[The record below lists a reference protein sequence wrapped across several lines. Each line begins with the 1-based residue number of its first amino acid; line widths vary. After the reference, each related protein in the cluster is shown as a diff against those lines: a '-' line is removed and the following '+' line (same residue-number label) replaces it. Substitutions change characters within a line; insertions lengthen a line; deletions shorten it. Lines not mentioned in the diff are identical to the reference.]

1 MFQPVIKWSGS
12 KRCQAK
18 EILTYFPR
26 EIDTYLEPFCGGAS
40 MLRALIESDIKVNSY
55 ICSDVNQ
62 DLINLWNVIKNNPE
76 TVCEAYEMRWH
87 ELNDEDDDKQRK
99 KRYFEEVRELYNTE
113 HSPYDFFFILRTTV
127 NGMPRYNRKGEF
139 NNAYHITRNGILPE
153 KIKPIIIEWSEIL
166 KKNNVSF
173 VQSDFKDISTTDKVF
188 MYLDP
193 PYAGTKGM
201 YYGGFN
207 NQELFDWLRKQPAR
221 WVMSYDGISG
231 EDDNTYNV
239 PEDLYSK
246 HVYIKSGN
254 SSFRR
259 VIGKSNDTIVYESL
273 YIK

>member
-12 KRCQAK
+12 KRGQAK

-207 NQELFDWLRKQPAR
+207 NQELFEWLRKQPAR